1 MINLQDGRCDSIII
15 FSLIN
20 TTNLPTLQDFFSDFH
35 DQANQPIKY
44 VTGVVVVS
52 STLKKAMSLLPE
64 VVYSYFN

>member
-44 VTGVVVVS
+44 VTVW
-52 STLKKAMSLLPE
+52 
-64 VVYSYFN
+64 